1 MRYISCVDVCPN
13 KGLAACLLQAFG
25 CLLFSVGSD
34 RLAQSLKCSFSG
46 CVAAYIIT
54 SRALPEVGLDPANE
68 CRLSTKVLAHHAIN
82 LRNALDIEREPCN
95 LRRLRVE
102 HMPCTLDSRNT
113 TKFASATGYYLCS
126 SPERNLLRTSHSF
139 RQVALSRC
147 TAASHSVGSAMKIT
161 NPSSVVADTAVTV
174 SYVVES
180 GDPQSF
186 FFDIFVEQNGG
197 PGFRLN
203 VSSGQLFSGSGSF
216 QTTPGYTGGHYI
228 EAYEPSAT
236 IGETPPFATG
246 PTYDVLDPGSTP
258 TTAPPASPTTAT
270 TAKSSPTV
278 QAPTTT
284 TTVAGGGG
292 GGGGSTQTSLGS
304 SQVGDVVD
312 DATSLLASETQ
323 PPPAAFTVTR
333 SGEGSG
339 LSVIEIVAGSGTVAV
354 QTQQTGSVTSLS
366 SSPSAVSA
374 ASEPPA
380 RAHTDTGVIVGAVV
394 GALVLL
400 ALLLLVGRRFRRRQ
414 PEDIQFEP
422 AFMVSSR
429 HPTVAPFLGFAV
441 PSRSSAS
448 ATNEKRATSTLS
460 AAALARL
467 GFLRLP
473 DSSSAPAAADP
484 TTPATAVNNAKRLG
498 HTISKSR
505 ASTLSETSTLA
516 SRTGESSVAFTPMPI
531 ANSTHATSTIPSP
544 AALAPNTTTG
554 MQMEWV
560 LRATTDPPPGYSD
573 TQVSS

>member
-126 SPERNLLRTSHSF
+126 DSPRSGTSFEPPTLFAKSLF
-139 RQVALSRC
+139 P
-147 TAASHSVGSAMKIT
+147 AARRPVIRS
-161 NPSSVVADTAVTV
+161 VTV

-354 QTQQTGSVTSLS
+354 QTQQTGSVTSL